1 MNLLARL
8 TGKLSVQATYSLGP
22 VTVSCP
28 RDESGG
34 KMDVSRYCLLMFAVA
49 L

>member
-1 MNLLARL
+1 MNLSAVFNS
-8 TGKLSVQATYSLGP
+8 KFSVYTTYSLGP

-34 KMDVSRYCLLMFAVA
+34 SMAVSRYCLLMFAVA